1 MAGFEGAERN
11 ILQQL
16 MIRIGE
22 LKGEM
27 FRVSARQ
34 RNAILEWPEPR
45 Q

>member
-1 MAGFEGAERN
+1 MAGFGN